1 MTGATIQLI
10 RGPKVSDGEKKRQS
24 NQCHRKSISCRV
36 FARFLLKWPLFQSK
50 ALLEHSQKFGINHAS
65 SGRQIPSRSLKT
77 LDEEVFFLCH
87 ALFA

>member
-24 NQCHRKSISCRV
+24 SQWHRKSISCRV

-77 LDEEVFFLCH
+77 FGEEVFFLCH